1 MGAAHSDTS
10 QGECPQLFFIIPF
23 SPFVS
28 FRQTTAHFSCPED
41 VLRSCVCVFVFHFL
55 YSLHVHHLPERL
67 SRTERASCAAA
78 AGCAAVK
85 Q

>member
-41 VLRSCVCVFVFHFL
+41 VCLEINSVCVCNW
-55 YSLHVHHLPERL
+55 
-67 SRTERASCAAA
+67 
-78 AGCAAVK
+78 
-85 Q
+85 